1 MIFLTERIGLVKGLY
16 GSWKIREGRGEE
28 SLVGVGKSRLNLES
42 RLGIFGGD
50 EY

>member
-1 MIFLTERIGLVKGLY
+1 MTSLTERIGLVKGPH
-16 GSWKIREGRGEE
+16 GSWKTREGRGEE

-42 RLGIFGGD
+42 RLGTPGGD